1 MRKRKNNYKNIR
13 TKNNSLSITNIN
25 IDFIN
30 EKQMIEKNKSREF
43 NLEVYDKKVN
53 EDIEQY
59 IENEN
64 EKKSLKEFKKL
75 LENFEEKNNEGSRRT
90 YGYCDNYCDKLI
102 EISNKQ
108 IDKYKTTEEYEKE
121 LEAYL
126 KEKKKEIEDR
136 NRKIEYEKRKQQEH
150 EKYMTKIMKEIEENK
165 KRREEINLNNLISY
179 KNKRYA
185 LNEYDKG
192 GNWYLIGEPNNK
204 Y

>member
-75 LENFEEKNNEGSRRT
+75 LENFEEK
-90 YGYCDNYCDKLI
+90 
-102 EISNKQ
+102 
-108 IDKYKTTEEYEKE
+108 
-121 LEAYL
+121 
-126 KEKKKEIEDR
+126 
-136 NRKIEYEKRKQQEH
+136 
-150 EKYMTKIMKEIEENK
+150 IMKDLEEHMVTATN
-165 KRREEINLNNLISY
+165 
-179 KNKRYA
+179 
-185 LNEYDKG
+185 
-192 GNWYLIGEPNNK
+192 
-204 Y
+204 